1 MNRLVAEFTIDD
13 LGEIRGRLSSDQG
26 NPINEEGRGAADA
39 QAHAVI
45 EIIPDLFCIATLNHA
60 LLEGIEV

>member
-13 LGEIRGRLSSDQG
+13 LGEIHDRLSSDQRD
-26 NPINEEGRGAADA
+26 PINEEGRGAAHA

-45 EIIPDLFCIATLNHA
+45 EIIPDHFRVAGLNQA
-60 LLEGIEV
+60 LLEVIEV